1 MRKQLWKQ
9 RLKDVHNLQY
19 HIINDWWS
27 GDSSLDLC
35 NFKTL
40 ALSIV
45 CLVALSLSR
54 VWFFATP
61 CTVAHQAPLSM
72 EFSRQEYWSGLPLP
86 SPGNLF
92 DPGMEP
98 GSPALAGGFF
108 TIWATKLL
116 QIWRNWNICLE
127 RQMAISNFVLFFFF
141 LTFLYVWSL
150 SIPYI
155 TDNLF
160 YLMAYLP
167 IRSHIIAIIT
177 SSLFVIQATLVA
189 QQ

>member
-1 MRKQLWKQ
+1 MKVK
-9 RLKDVHNLQY
+9 
-19 HIINDWWS
+19 
-27 GDSSLDLC
+27 
-35 NFKTL
+35 
-40 ALSIV
+40 
-45 CLVALSLSR
+45 SLSHVR
-54 VWFFATP
+54 LLTTPWTATYP
-61 CTVAHQAPLSM
+61 GSSVHG
-72 EFSRQEYWSGLPLP
+72 FSRQEYWSRVPLP

-127 RQMAISNFVLFFFF
+127 RQMALSNFVLFFFF